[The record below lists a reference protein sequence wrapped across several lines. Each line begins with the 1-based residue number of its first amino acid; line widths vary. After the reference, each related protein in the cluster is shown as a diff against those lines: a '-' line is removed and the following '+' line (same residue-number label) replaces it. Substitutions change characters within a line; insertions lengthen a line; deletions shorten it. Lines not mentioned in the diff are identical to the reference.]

1 MLIYFALD
9 LLYYLNMRFLVYY
22 KFEKFSHYLSSL
34 HKYREERESSILM
47 VGEKMNYPQKNKN

>member
-34 HKYREERESSILM
+34 RKYREGER
-47 VGEKMNYPQKNKN
+47 Q